1 MRIPK
6 KGSSKT
12 TFTLV
17 PHENSEE
24 LLSKYFD
31 GYIYGLSSII
41 GLEHI
46 SSQLL
51 PIIDSVMVVD
61 LMKLKI
67 DFYPEGTGRPLDA
80 LMICDGSLFS
90 YVSIKLAEFNMIT
103 TSNALANQFGQ
114 SELLLDKF
122 DVSANVIIVLLSDER
137 FEQNKSVLLRKMDND
152 VRRVF
157 PMRIKDFCDRIQKS
171 A

>member
-1 MRIPK
+1 MAFAPIP
-6 KGSSKT
+6 
-12 TFTLV
+12 
-17 PHENSEE
+17 HNDSEA

-51 PIIDSVMVVD
+51 PIIDNVMVVD
-61 LMKLKI
+61 LKRLKN

-80 LMICDGSLFS
+80 LMICDSSLFS

-103 TSNALANQFGQ
+103 TSNALSTQFGQ
-114 SELLLDKF
+114 SELLLDQF
-122 DVSANVIIVLLSDER
+122 GVSTNLIIVLLSDER

-157 PMRIKDFCDRIQKS
+157 PMRIKDFCERIQKS